1 MWPAEAVGR
10 DPVAVRK
17 AVEEHLRGL
26 RLLEEQNLIVEVEI
40 GGVVAVAVVA
50 VVVLLMTLVG
60 DPMGNVR
67 PQETIVFAAKSGKN

>member
-1 MWPAEAVGR
+1 MV
-10 DPVAVRK
+10 VN
-17 AVEEHLRGL
+17 L
-26 RLLEEQNLIVEVEI
+26 NLIVEVEI

>member
-1 MWPAEAVGR
+1 
-10 DPVAVRK
+10 VRK

-40 GGVVAVAVVA
+40 GVVVAVVA